1 MQHFLKT
8 ILAITDEAEKIP
20 LRYFRKGV
28 EIDNKQDASPVTI
41 ADRQT
46 EEYIRTGI
54 GAAYPEHAILGEE
67 FGQSDH
73 SHRYHWIVD
82 PIDGTRSFI
91 SGMPLFGMLI
101 ALLDG
106 DKPALGV
113 LRMPALGEVYSGS
126 AEGAFLNGDQRLQ
139 TSNCTTLDQAFL
151 YINEG
156 EKLLAEEPQIFNTL
170 CQSGRE
176 HRLSYDCYPHALLAA
191 GQIDACVD
199 FDLKPY
205 DFLPLVAIIEAAGG
219 VITDWDGKPLTLK
232 SGGRVVSAAT
242 ADLHLELLELLKN
255 HGD

>member
-1 MQHFLKT
+1 MQHLLKT
-8 ILAITDEAEKIP
+8 ILAITDDAEKIP
-20 LRYFRKGV
+20 MRYFRKGV

-46 EEYIRTGI
+46 EEFIRSGI
-54 GAAYPEHAILGEE
+54 AKAFPDHAILGEE

-73 SHRYHWIVD
+73 SHRYHWIID

-91 SGMPLFGMLI
+91 SGMPLFGMLV
-101 ALLDG
+101 ALLDDG
-106 DKPALGV
+106 KPILGIV
-113 LRMPALGEVYSGS
+113 RMPALGEVYSGS
-126 AEGAFLNGDQRLQ
+126 AEGAFLNGDQGLQ
-139 TSNCTTLDQAFL
+139 SSDVTTLDQAFL

-156 EKLLAEEPQIFNTL
+156 EKQLAEETEIFTTL
-170 CQSGRE
+170 CNSGRE
-176 HRLSYDCYPHALLAA
+176 HRLCYDCYPHALLAA

-205 DFLPLVAIIEAAGG
+205 DFLPLVSIIEAAGG
-219 VITDWDGKPLTLK
+219 VITDWDGKALTLK

-242 ADLHLELLELLKN
+242 PELHKELLQLLKN